1 MTDTAQ
7 PAGCPAEEI
16 QGVDP
21 MQIRASADHM
31 TPAEVAL
38 WDGLRAYLGSVRSF
52 GCNFSAPPKS
62 SCVRAVVL

>member
-1 MTDTAQ
+1 
-7 PAGCPAEEI
+7 
-16 QGVDP
+16 

-38 WDGLRAYLGSVRSF
+38 WDGLRACLGSVRSF